1 MSRETARLRRGYA
14 LGGIATGTF
23 GTVPGLLLMPYL
35 TEVVGVT
42 VLIAGLVVF
51 IPKAW
56 DILLNPV
63 AGRVSDRLDRVDRR
77 RPFLLVAGPLM
88 GLGFALMFSGPTSHA
103 ILATLWVLIVFLMCA
118 TAYAFFQVPYLAM
131 SAEITAD
138 YDERTALMT
147 WRVIVVTLTIVFAG
161 TTAPWLV
168 SRTGGSDGYRL
179 MAWILGSVIALGALA
194 VWWATRNAPT
204 TRQEEAGGRW
214 AEQMRLVL
222 GHRHGRP
229 LIVAFVLQAV
239 ATSMLLAGIAYA
251 ARILFGDPEIAS
263 WLFLAFVGPA
273 VLAAPCWGWLG
284 RRLGKRRG
292 YLLASTV
299 MAAGLVA
306 NLSGV
311 GGHLAP
317 ALVAGAI
324 VGVGYTGIQL
334 FPLAMLPDIAAHDAR
349 VSGSNR
355 IGVFAGVW
363 AGLELF
369 GFALGPALLGLVL
382 MVGGYR
388 SGGAEQPESVV
399 WAMALGVAVI
409 PAALVIV
416 SIWAISRY
424 RLDDE
429 LGAGTIRPS
438 SSSTLP

>member
-1 MSRETARLRRGYA
+1 MNRDTARLRRGYS

-35 TEVVGVT
+35 TEVVGIG
-42 VLIAGLVVF
+42 VLVAGLVVF

-56 DILLNPV
+56 DMVLNPV

-88 GLGFALMFSGPTSHA
+88 GLGFALMFSGPTSHPA
-103 ILATLWVLIVFLMCA
+103 VATAWVLAVFLVCA

-131 SAEITAD
+131 SAEITSD

-147 WRVIVVTLTIVFAG
+147 WRVIVVTITIVFAG

-168 SRTGGSDGYRL
+168 SLAGGADGYRL
-179 MAWILGSVIALGALA
+179 MAWILGGVIALGALA
-194 VWWATRNAPT
+194 AWWTTRNAPT
-204 TRQEEAGGRW
+204 TRHEEAGGRW
-214 AEQMRLVL
+214 ADQMRLVI
-222 GHRHGRP
+222 GHRHARP
-229 LIVAFVLQAV
+229 LVVSFVLQAV
-239 ATSMLLAGIAYA
+239 ATSMLLAGVAYA
-251 ARILFGDPEIAS
+251 ARILFGDPEVAS

-273 VLAAPCWGWLG
+273 VLAAPLWGWLG

-299 MAAGLVA
+299 TAIGLVA
-306 NLSGV
+306 NLSGI
-311 GGHLAP
+311 GGRLAP

-334 FPLAMLPDIAAHDAR
+334 FPLAMLPDIAAHDALVHGR
-349 VSGSNR
+349 NR

-363 AGLELF
+363 AGLELL

-382 MVGGYR
+382 ALGGYQ
-388 SGGAEQPESVV
+388 SAGGFQPDSVT
-399 WAMALGVAVI
+399 WAIAIGIAAV
-409 PAALVIV
+409 PAALVVLSIV
-416 SIWAISRY
+416 AISRY

-429 LGAGTIRPS
+429 LGATMRPS
-438 SSSTLP
+438 SSSTRP